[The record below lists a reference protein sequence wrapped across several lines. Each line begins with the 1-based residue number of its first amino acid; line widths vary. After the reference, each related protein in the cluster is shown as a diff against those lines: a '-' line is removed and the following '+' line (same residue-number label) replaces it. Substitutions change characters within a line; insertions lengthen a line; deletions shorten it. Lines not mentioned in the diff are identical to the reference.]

1 MGKAKDF
8 KAIILVDDYLIPFLN
23 KIATD
28 SSECIVFRGLPTSE
42 REKLLRET
50 YNSLIVT
57 LYQYLVKNNYASCNF
72 TYLIVDYAQKLKAE
86 KREKELRTLRW
97 NISDIIIFTEQ
108 NYIYNETQKELNLLV
123 NDVISCFRSLML
135 HIDIINQED
144 ILKEIG
150 FIRNEL
156 NEIENESVQNSA
168 LDEIN
173 KNLRD
178 NIKLSSEKVISI
190 GNSVR
195 DILPQ
200 AITVLGIFV
209 AIILVFIGDIKIL
222 DSVKLIKGE
231 PFIMFIS
238 VVLLVVHLTLN
249 LLFALLFLI
258 SRIAKSSIN
267 VRCSKFRDISPYYRN
282 QVHHFDIDNKQD
294 VSLNDEL
301 ANQLMDLNQ
310 ELRSIT
316 NDRRICANCAYAD
329 VQRSNERGSFGY
341 KDAKDE
347 KEQKEFQKLNK
358 KDFSELTKEDK
369 DKIFIQKNID
379 DQCGHMDR
387 FIRKYPYIFFT
398 NILCFLIEII
408 ILFWYL
414 ITEVFYH
421 NLKFEIIDPLVASIC
436 LVSFAIALIAIV
448 SIIFYSLGKP
458 KASSI
463 KKEYKVIVLVL
474 SIILIIVT
482 IIAFKCGFKY
492 TV

>member
-150 FIRNEL
+150 SIRNEL

-200 AITVLGIFV
+200 AITVL
-209 AIILVFIGDIKIL
+209 
-222 DSVKLIKGE
+222 
-231 PFIMFIS
+231 
-238 VVLLVVHLTLN
+238 
-249 LLFALLFLI
+249 
-258 SRIAKSSIN
+258 
-267 VRCSKFRDISPYYRN
+267 
-282 QVHHFDIDNKQD
+282 
-294 VSLNDEL
+294 
-301 ANQLMDLNQ
+301 
-310 ELRSIT
+310 
-316 NDRRICANCAYAD
+316 
-329 VQRSNERGSFGY
+329 
-341 KDAKDE
+341 
-347 KEQKEFQKLNK
+347 
-358 KDFSELTKEDK
+358 
-369 DKIFIQKNID
+369 
-379 DQCGHMDR
+379 
-387 FIRKYPYIFFT
+387 
-398 NILCFLIEII
+398 
-408 ILFWYL
+408 
-414 ITEVFYH
+414 
-421 NLKFEIIDPLVASIC
+421 
-436 LVSFAIALIAIV
+436 
-448 SIIFYSLGKP
+448 
-458 KASSI
+458 
-463 KKEYKVIVLVL
+463 
-474 SIILIIVT
+474 
-482 IIAFKCGFKY
+482 
-492 TV
+492 

>member
-150 FIRNEL
+150 SIRNEL

-209 AIILVFIGDIKIL
+209 AIILV
-222 DSVKLIKGE
+222 
-231 PFIMFIS
+231 
-238 VVLLVVHLTLN
+238 
-249 LLFALLFLI
+249 
-258 SRIAKSSIN
+258 
-267 VRCSKFRDISPYYRN
+267 
-282 QVHHFDIDNKQD
+282 
-294 VSLNDEL
+294 
-301 ANQLMDLNQ
+301 
-310 ELRSIT
+310 
-316 NDRRICANCAYAD
+316 
-329 VQRSNERGSFGY
+329 
-341 KDAKDE
+341 
-347 KEQKEFQKLNK
+347 
-358 KDFSELTKEDK
+358 
-369 DKIFIQKNID
+369 
-379 DQCGHMDR
+379 
-387 FIRKYPYIFFT
+387 
-398 NILCFLIEII
+398 
-408 ILFWYL
+408 
-414 ITEVFYH
+414 
-421 NLKFEIIDPLVASIC
+421 
-436 LVSFAIALIAIV
+436 
-448 SIIFYSLGKP
+448 
-458 KASSI
+458 
-463 KKEYKVIVLVL
+463 
-474 SIILIIVT
+474 
-482 IIAFKCGFKY
+482 

>member
-1 MGKAKDF
+1 MGKVKDF

-150 FIRNEL
+150 SIRNEL

-209 AIILVFIGDIKIL
+209 AIILV
-222 DSVKLIKGE
+222 
-231 PFIMFIS
+231 
-238 VVLLVVHLTLN
+238 
-249 LLFALLFLI
+249 
-258 SRIAKSSIN
+258 
-267 VRCSKFRDISPYYRN
+267 
-282 QVHHFDIDNKQD
+282 
-294 VSLNDEL
+294 
-301 ANQLMDLNQ
+301 
-310 ELRSIT
+310 
-316 NDRRICANCAYAD
+316 
-329 VQRSNERGSFGY
+329 
-341 KDAKDE
+341 
-347 KEQKEFQKLNK
+347 
-358 KDFSELTKEDK
+358 
-369 DKIFIQKNID
+369 
-379 DQCGHMDR
+379 
-387 FIRKYPYIFFT
+387 
-398 NILCFLIEII
+398 
-408 ILFWYL
+408 
-414 ITEVFYH
+414 
-421 NLKFEIIDPLVASIC
+421 
-436 LVSFAIALIAIV
+436 
-448 SIIFYSLGKP
+448 
-458 KASSI
+458 
-463 KKEYKVIVLVL
+463 
-474 SIILIIVT
+474 
-482 IIAFKCGFKY
+482 